1 MATVPPPGLK
11 FKLILLGDFGVGK
24 TTLFHR
30 IQAGRFLQGAHAP
43 NEYLAVCK
51 RTVRLS
57 HPQIPGLVQISLWDT
72 AGEERFLSLSSCYY
86 RDADAVLLLY
96 SVQSQLSFDSL
107 PHWVYV
113 ARQYCPDGRG
123 PGATPAV
130 RGQRGPSSQSPLRR
144 SRLCSLPDSGFPR
157 PADVGGAQYP
167 SPQIFSHGEGSW
179 TNTARLGCPCPG
191 GPRRLGC
198 GCLGPGDLPLG
209 ASLQLTGRPSHRVL
223 QQCHTGVWPWQGC
236 LAGPPAPNRPVLA
249 SPHTVP
255 ALCTRPLL
263 TPPFQHLHTPSPMPP
278 TDQF

>member
-30 IQAGRFLQGAHAP
+30 IRAGRFLQGAHAP
-43 NEYLAVCK
+43 NEHLAVCK

-57 HPQIPGLVQISLWDT
+57 HPQTPGLVQISLWDT

-96 SVQSQLSFDSL
+96 SAQSQLSFDSL

-130 RGQRGPSSQSPLRR
+130 RGQRGPSSQSPLRC
-144 SRLCSLPDSGFPR
+144 SRLCSLPDSGFPLTCQCGR
-157 PADVGGAQYP
+157 CPAPIPPAIQPRRGELDEHSTAWLPLPWGAQAAALDLETCLLGHL
-167 SPQIFSHGEGSW
+167 FSSLVAPATGFCSSATLGSGHGRDAW
-179 TNTARLGCPCPG
+179 
-191 GPRRLGC
+191 
-198 GCLGPGDLPLG
+198 
-209 ASLQLTGRPSHRVL
+209 
-223 QQCHTGVWPWQGC
+223 
-236 LAGPPAPNRPVLA
+236 
-249 SPHTVP
+249 
-255 ALCTRPLL
+255 
-263 TPPFQHLHTPSPMPP
+263 
-278 TDQF
+278 